1 MRHLRPPS
9 RQSCLKIHT
18 GLLRRND
25 TLPDIL
31 LDVLFRSVSN
41 NRLRTIPPHVPFRNS
56 SPQL

>member
-1 MRHLRPPS
+1 MRHLRPSS
-9 RQSCLKIHT
+9 RQSCPKIHT

-31 LDVLFRSVSN
+31 LDVLFRNVSN